1 LNIKSLYF
9 YIIAAAIFLTLFT
22 NFGLSGLLGNFLFIN
37 TNFNNAFSSMEHTFL
52 IEHEWWRLLTPTFLH
67 FSITHLAFN
76 CLWIYILGSKIE
88 AYDGKLVF
96 ILIFLITSIAS
107 NVGEYI
113 WSGQYFFG
121 GLSGAVYGL
130 LGYCFIIELDSKSS
144 RYDLP
149 DALYLFMFIW
159 LLVGFTGI
167 LSIFGFGNIAN
178 GAHLIGMII
187 GFILGLVAKYTLK
200 PY

>member
-1 LNIKSLYF
+1 MNTKSAYF

-88 AYDGKLVF
+88 AYDGKVVF
-96 ILIFLITSIAS
+96 ILIFLITSISS

-178 GAHLIGMII
+178 AAHLIGMII

>member
-1 LNIKSLYF
+1 MNIKSVYF

-178 GAHLIGMII
+178 AAHLIGMII
-187 GFILGLVAKYTLK
+187 GFILGLVAKYTWKL
-200 PY
+200 Y

>member
-1 LNIKSLYF
+1 MNTKSAYF
-9 YIIAAAIFLTLFT
+9 YIIAAAIFLTFFT
-22 NFGLSGLLGNFLFIN
+22 NFGLSGLLRNFLFIN

-76 CLWIYILGSKIE
+76 CLWIYIIGSKIE
-88 AYDGKLVF
+88 AYDGKVVF

-178 GAHLIGMII
+178 AAHLIGMII

>member
-1 LNIKSLYF
+1 
-9 YIIAAAIFLTLFT
+9 
-22 NFGLSGLLGNFLFIN
+22 
-37 TNFNNAFSSMEHTFL
+37 
-52 IEHEWWRLLTPTFLH
+52 
-67 FSITHLAFN
+67 
-76 CLWIYILGSKIE
+76 
-88 AYDGKLVF
+88 
-96 ILIFLITSIAS
+96 
-107 NVGEYI
+107 
-113 WSGQYFFG
+113 
-121 GLSGAVYGL
+121 

>member
-1 LNIKSLYF
+1 MNTKSAYF
-9 YIIAAAIFLTLFT
+9 YIIAAAIFLTFFT
-22 NFGLSGLLGNFLFIN
+22 NFGLSGLLRNFLFIN

-88 AYDGKLVF
+88 AYDGKVVF

-178 GAHLIGMII
+178 AAHLIGMII

>member
-1 LNIKSLYF
+1 MNIKSVYF

-88 AYDGKLVF
+88 AYDGKVVF

-178 GAHLIGMII
+178 AAHLIGMII

>member
-1 LNIKSLYF
+1 MNTKSAYF
-9 YIIAAAIFLTLFT
+9 YIIATAIFLTLFT

-37 TNFNNAFSSMEHTFL
+37 TNFSNAFSSMEHTFL

-88 AYDGKLVF
+88 AYDGKVVF

-178 GAHLIGMII
+178 AAHLIGMII

>member
-1 LNIKSLYF
+1 MNTKSAYF
-9 YIIAAAIFLTLFT
+9 YIIAAAIFLTFFT
-22 NFGLSGLLGNFLFIN
+22 NFGLSGLLRNFLFIN

-96 ILIFLITSIAS
+96 ILIFLITSISS

-178 GAHLIGMII
+178 AAHLIGMII